1 MTVKILIKRK
11 VNDDIIL
18 DLTVLLKKLR
28 GLTLNQSGY
37 ISGETLKRIDRG
49 NECMVVS
56 TWRSAEDWK
65 AWVNNPQRIAIQA
78 EIDSLLG
85 KETEYAIYE
94 A

>member
-1 MTVKILIKRK
+1 MTVKILIKRN

-28 GLTLNQSGY
+28 SLTLNQSGY
-37 ISGETLKRIDRG
+37 ISGETLKRIDKN
-49 NECMVVS
+49 NECMVIS
-56 TWRSAEDWK
+56 TWRSTEDWT
-65 AWVNNPQRIAIQA
+65 AWINNPQRIAIQT
-78 EIDSLLG
+78 EIDNLLG

>member
-1 MTVKILIKRK
+1 MTVKILIKRN
-11 VNDDIIL
+11 VHDNIIL

-28 GLTLNQSGY
+28 SLTLNQSGY
-37 ISGETLKRIDRG
+37 ISGETLKRVDKS
-49 NECMVVS
+49 NEILVIS
-56 TWRSAEDWK
+56 TWRSAEDWS
-65 AWVNNPQRIAIQA
+65 AWVNNPQRIAIQT